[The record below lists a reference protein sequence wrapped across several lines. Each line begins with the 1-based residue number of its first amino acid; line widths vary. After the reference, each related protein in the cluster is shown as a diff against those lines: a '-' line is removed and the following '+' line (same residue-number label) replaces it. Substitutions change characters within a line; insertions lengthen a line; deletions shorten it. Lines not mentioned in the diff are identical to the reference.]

1 MPLVEMFVVNLHPVR
16 RRLLMDKTLK
26 ISFVRQEG
34 DPGAVLEEN
43 IGGSNPKKLT
53 TILGVTPQNTG
64 QNC

>member
-53 TILGVTPQNTG
+53 TI
-64 QNC
+64 